1 MTPAL
6 PDTDPFN
13 RLISALA
20 PWLNQI
26 VIVGGWAHQLYR
38 LHPHAQTL
46 DYLPLS
52 TLDTDIALPA
62 TLPVE
67 EQDIRAGLLA
77 HGFSEEFFG
86 EDRPPAT
93 HYCLGNEASGFY
105 AEFLSP
111 LYGSEVDRD
120 KRGQATVEIAGVVSQ
135 RLRHIELLLSNPW
148 SIDFDSGELAAK
160 IQIANPVSF
169 LAQKVLIQGKR
180 AREDRAKDILYIHDT
195 IEIFGERLPELRDMW
210 LSVFAKEL
218 QPNSRKKVLRA
229 SHELFGAVT
238 DDIRRAAL
246 ISRERALSP
255 EAIQRACQYGFIQ
268 IYG

>member
-1 MTPAL
+1 MTAPL
-6 PDTDPFN
+6 QNTDPFTQ
-13 RLISALA
+13 LITALA
-20 PWLNQI
+20 PWLDQI
-26 VIVGGWAHQLYR
+26 VIVGGWGHQLYR
-38 LHPHAQTL
+38 RHPRAQTL
-46 DYLPLS
+46 NYPPLS

-62 TLPVE
+62 TLPI
-67 EQDIRAGLLA
+67 EQLDVRARLLA

-93 HYCLGNEASGFY
+93 HYRLGDEASGFY

-120 KRGQATVEIAGVVSQ
+120 RHGKATTEIAGVVSQ

-148 SIDFDSGELAAK
+148 SIDFDSGGLAAK

-169 LAQKVLIQGKR
+169 LAQKVLIHRKR
-180 AREDRAKDILYIHDT
+180 GREDRAKDLLYIHDT

-210 LSVFAKEL
+210 VNVVAKEL
-218 QPNSRKKVLRA
+218 HPNSRKKVSRA
-229 SHELFGAVT
+229 SHDLFGAVT

-255 EAIQRACQYGFIQ
+255 EAIQRACYYGFIE
-268 IYG
+268 IFG